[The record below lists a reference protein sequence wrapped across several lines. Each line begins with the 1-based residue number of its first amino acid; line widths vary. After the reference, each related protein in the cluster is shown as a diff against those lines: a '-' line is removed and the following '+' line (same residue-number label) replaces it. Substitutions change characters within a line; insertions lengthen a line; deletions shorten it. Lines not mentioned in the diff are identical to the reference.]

1 MTAYA
6 RMRPDRAAPR
16 STHNKVVIDH
26 RNIDDFIAGFRT
38 LNVAGR
44 ETLSFDLETTDRAG
58 GQHGSHIQSKKL
70 PARIINVEYQMTADS
85 SNEFQI
91 EYIRLMQLLMS
102 DDDVMIEFTDMPG
115 FCFFGQVTGF
125 DEVPPHSNQITS
137 SFDIYCQDPFLY
149 DAQETALST
158 VNNTL
163 RMDYSNGFYE
173 INNMGTA
180 PARFKFYN
188 ESLAEN
194 GYLGIVTDDQY
205 YSIGDPEEA
214 DKIPLPESKL
224 VIDEEMDNMN
234 AWEHNTVQ
242 PPASDCHATG
252 GFKETKYGSTVSDI
266 IPTPVDG
273 KTWYGPSAIRRF
285 YTDELNENFADS
297 FHAKFRLA
305 AQSSSPGRQTFRTI
319 IGILDQDKNFMFWL
333 DMRDGS
339 SRYANNHMR
348 MYHNATGSPTIVTQ
362 NDGRMNNY
370 AGNFQIQKDGNRV
383 KYRLYHIKEAGYGYL
398 ADQASGGW
406 SFDRTINQPQ
416 WDASGRV
423 ASYVYVWAG
432 RPLDEEVY
440 DHLELSQTRVL
451 KKYWNGDGNITNILA
466 QGDIFNLD
474 TNTGRAYL
482 LESYRDAGDTA
493 GQGAVPMSEAI
504 NPGSDVALELR
515 PGINHLYVDRS
526 SWYGWKDEVTI
537 VFRQRYY

>member
-1 MTAYA
+1 MKRRTIMVDNRIDLCEHYPVLLVDYHIGEIKYDENE
-6 RMRPDRAAPR
+6 RPVSRENTIQFMIDKHIDEWESIMLSMNAIFNNEDRQISFPDEFSKYHQGRAAITKTWHQSGSFFFEVTQDAEGLKYDR
-16 STHNKVVIDH
+16 Y
-26 RNIDDFIAGFRT
+26 
-38 LNVAGR
+38 
-44 ETLSFDLETTDRAG
+44 ET
-58 GQHGSHIQSKKL
+58 
-70 PARIINVEYQMTADS
+70 V
-85 SNEFQI
+85 
-91 EYIRLMQLLMS
+91 
-102 DDDVMIEFTDMPG
+102 
-115 FCFFGQVTGF
+115 
-125 DEVPPHSNQITS
+125 
-137 SFDIYCQDPFLY
+137 
-149 DAQETALST
+149 LST

-163 RMDYSNGFYE
+163 RRDRNGFYE
-173 INNMGTA
+173 VNNMGTA
-180 PARFKFYN
+180 PSRFKFYN

-194 GYLGIVTDDQY
+194 GYLGIVMDDQY

-214 DKIPLPESKL
+214 DKVPLPESKL

-319 IGILDQDKNFMFWL
+319 IGILDQNKDFMFWL

-348 MYHNATGSPTIVTQ
+348 MYHNARGSPTIVAQ
-362 NDGRMNNY
+362 NDGRTNNY

-466 QGDIFNLD
+466 PGDIFYL
-474 TNTGRAYL
+474 NTSSGRAHL
-482 LESYRDAGDTA
+482 LEDFRDANDTA
-493 GQGAVPMSEAI
+493 GRGSTPINERL
-504 NPGSDVALELR
+504 NPGSDVALELH
-515 PGINHLYVDRS
+515 PGINHLFVDRS
-526 SWYGWKDEVTI
+526 SWYNRNDPVTI